1 MIRAEVQKTLLREI
15 FSLVFFFNDS
25 YFNSQNHIMGIIA
38 HDRTSG
44 FMVPPSAIFCR
55 CYIQTEKA
63 LLNKY
68 FTKKD
73 RFHTINIFRQTF
85 GNVSF
90 HRFPIIYITFCGHRN
105 KQKCNI
111 QKDMVRGQAQFKQK
125 ENLFFT

>member
-38 HDRTSG
+38 HDRTGG
-44 FMVPPSAIFCR
+44 FMVPPSFIFCG

-73 RFHTINIFRQTF
+73 RFHTNKGRRQNSVAAAYIFISRLQP
-85 GNVSF
+85 N
-90 HRFPIIYITFCGHRN
+90 YIRKATNNC
-105 KQKCNI
+105 
-111 QKDMVRGQAQFKQK
+111 
-125 ENLFFT
+125 